1 MLIVR
6 WLSALFTLLA
16 LVPACEERVPNERP
30 LADHGPAPDP
40 AVDPL
45 GARLHAMGQR
55 LIPRHEPE
63 GGVLRGRLRQ
73 GEIEDHPVVLVGT
86 HCYAVLGVASEGVQD
101 LDLLLL
107 DPNGAA
113 VMHDTDEGQEASMGV
128 REQICPATPGSFKVR
143 VRAFRGEGDYA
154 IRVFRYQVI

>member
-1 MLIVR
+1 MR
-6 WLSALFTLLA
+6 WVFVLTSLFAFFSA
-16 LVPACEERVPNERP
+16 CGERVPKERP
-30 LADHGPAPDP
+30 PADHGPAPDP
-40 AVDPL
+40 GEDPL

-55 LIPRHEPE
+55 LIPRHEPM
-63 GGVLRGRLRQ
+63 GVVLRGSLRQ

-101 LDLLLL
+101 LDLLLI

-113 VMHDTDEGQEASMGV
+113 VMHDTDAGGEASIGV

-143 VRAFRGEGDYA
+143 VRVFRGEGDYA
-154 IRVFRYQVI
+154 VRVFRYQVL